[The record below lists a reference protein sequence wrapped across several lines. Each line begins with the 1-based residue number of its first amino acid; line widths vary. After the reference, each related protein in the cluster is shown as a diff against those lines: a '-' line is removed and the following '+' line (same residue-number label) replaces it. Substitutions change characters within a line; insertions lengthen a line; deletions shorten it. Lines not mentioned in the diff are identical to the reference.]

1 MVYLSGSIHE
11 TAVWRI
17 KSSFYL
23 NTMDNT
29 LEFLLVFFIISNFAT
44 ILSNSFCIID
54 SAYFKIL

>member
-44 ILSNSFCIID
+44 ILSNNC
-54 SAYFKIL
+54 

>member
-29 LEFLLVFFIISNFAT
+29 LEFLLVFLSFR
-44 ILSNSFCIID
+44 ILQRYCQIVV
-54 SAYFKIL
+54 K

>member
-29 LEFLLVFFIISNFAT
+29 LEFLLVFFYHFE
-44 ILSNSFCIID
+44 FCNDIV
-54 SAYFKIL
+54 K